1 VTDAFGKALMAHFR
15 GEEAEYLIERDDGYI
30 DTFSYGAG
38 EYFVGYEEWP
48 LHEREAAL
56 EAKGRIL
63 DVGCGAGREALW
75 LQGRGHEVVA
85 IDISLL
91 ALEVSR
97 ARGVKDC
104 QLMDVRDLYFPDDY
118 FDTVI
123 MFGNNFGIA
132 GDIMETRR
140 MLDSLQR
147 VTRKDSIVIAST
159 RDPLKTDNPVHLVY
173 HEQNRRRGRPPG
185 LVKIRICFHGEC
197 DDWFELL
204 MVGEDELSEV
214 LDPTGWT
221 LEKAYRSEGANYTA
235 ILKKR

>member
-30 DTFSYGAG
+30 DTFNGAV
-38 EYFVGYEEWP
+38 EYFVGYENWP

-56 EAKGRIL
+56 EARGRIL

-75 LQGRGHEVVA
+75 LQGRGNEVVA
-85 IDISLL
+85 IDISPI
-91 ALEVSR
+91 ALDVSR

-118 FDTVI
+118 FDTVV

-140 MLDSLQR
+140 MLDSLHR
-147 VTRKDSIVIAST
+147 FTGEDGIVIAST

-173 HEQNRRRGRPPG
+173 HEKNRRRERPPG
-185 LVKIRICFHGEC
+185 LVKIRICFRGEC

-221 LEKAYRSEGANYTA
+221 LEKVYRSEGANYTA

>member
-1 VTDAFGKALMAHFR
+1 MTDAFGKALMAHLR
-15 GEEAEYLIERDDGYI
+15 GEEAEYLIERDDGYV
-30 DTFSYGAG
+30 DTPSYMAR

-48 LHEREAAL
+48 QNEKEAVL
-56 EAKGRIL
+56 ESRGSVL
-63 DVGCGAGREALW
+63 DVGCGAGRAALW

-85 IDISLL
+85 IDISPL

-104 QLMDVRDLYFPDDY
+104 WLMDVRDLDFPEGY
-118 FDTVI
+118 FDTVV
-123 MFGNNFGIA
+123 MFGNNLGIA
-132 GDIMETRR
+132 GDIPETRR
-140 MLDSLQR
+140 MLDGLHR
-147 VTRKDSIVIAST
+147 VTREDGIVIAST

-185 LVKIRICFHGEC
+185 LVKIRICFWGEC

-204 MVGEDELSEV
+204 MVGEEELAEV

-221 LEKAYRSEGANYTA
+221 LEKVYSSEGANFTA

>member
-30 DTFSYGAG
+30 DTFSHGAV
-38 EYFVGYEEWP
+38 EYFVGYENWP

-56 EAKGRIL
+56 EARGRIL

-75 LQGRGHEVVA
+75 LQGRGNEVVA
-85 IDISLL
+85 IDISPI
-91 ALEVSR
+91 ALDVSR

-118 FDTVI
+118 FDTVV

-140 MLDSLQR
+140 MLDSLHR
-147 VTRKDSIVIAST
+147 FTGEDGIVIAST

-173 HEQNRRRGRPPG
+173 HEKNRRRERPPG
-185 LVKIRICFHGEC
+185 LVKIRICFRGEC

-221 LEKAYRSEGANYTA
+221 LEKVYRSEGANYTA